1 MVNSQVGGRIYEG
14 MGSLSGGA
22 SSRLLIDYPEPYRSQ
37 ILDYLFKPKY
47 GASLNH
53 FKFEIGGDINSTC
66 GTESSHQHTR
76 GDENYNR
83 GYEWWLMNEA
93 RKRNKDILLDALPV
107 GAPAWIGDG
116 NYYSDD
122 LPEYMAKFLLG
133 AKRVHNL
140 EIDYIGIWNERPYN
154 VDYIKQLKKT
164 LNNYNLKTKI
174 VAADEIRTY
183 WIAKDILKD
192 PELFDAI
199 NVVGT
204 HYPHGSGKNLY
215 SGKSVYDIYGKDY
228 KIVWK
233 EALDCGKPIWAQED
247 GPWNGEWNGAKGLIK
262 ALIRNYIDAKMVKTI
277 TWSLISSYH
286 DSIGI
291 PASGLMRANT
301 PWSGQYEV
309 QPALWAMA
317 HVTQFV
323 EPGWF
328 YLEGGA
334 NGYLKNG
341 GSYTSLVSPDKQ
353 DVSVIIETVE
363 ALDDESVTFNL
374 IGNYANKQFYL
385 WKSDSVNYFI
395 KQPTVIKPINGS
407 LTLTLDKGAIYT
419 LTTTIGQKKGNE
431 NLSIPKAASFPLP
444 YYDNFESYEV
454 DKLPR
459 YTSDISGVF
468 EVANDKNN
476 MVLKQVVPKRGIE
489 WRASLNSEPFTVIGD
504 MSLDNYSVSIDVK
517 LDKKAETAYI
527 MGRIPNIRQGQVIP
541 PMGYWLKVNTNG
553 KFALCSTMPALLKG
567 RCNFRTLWKESNNF
581 FHNDTQNSYIV
592 PCIEVKS
599 WTKERIEL
607 FDGLEKILHETAN
620 IDELILILYSNGS
633 FMVYRQRLL
642 ASGKVYF
649 PENKWNKLLLSFDGD
664 NIKGFINSKKVC
676 DVNDTEYGKGLVG
689 FGTGW
694 HCGVFDNL
702 EILPIKK
709 K

>member
-1 MVNSQVGGRIYEG
+1 
-14 MGSLSGGA
+14 
-22 SSRLLIDYPEPYRSQ
+22 
-37 ILDYLFKPKY
+37 
-47 GASLNH
+47 
-53 FKFEIGGDINSTC
+53 
-66 GTESSHQHTR
+66 
-76 GDENYNR
+76 
-83 GYEWWLMNEA
+83 MNEA
-93 RKRNKDILLDALPV
+93 KKRNKNILLDVLAW

-140 EIDYIGIWNERPYN
+140 DIDYIGIWNERPYN

-174 VAADEIRTY
+174 VAADEIRSY
-183 WIAKDILKD
+183 RIAKDMLKD
-192 PELFDAI
+192 PELY
-199 NVVGT
+199 NVIDVIGT
-204 HYPHGSGKNLY
+204 HYPQGQGEELFG
-215 SGKSVYDIYGKDY
+215 GKSVYDIYGKDY

-385 WKSDSVNYFI
+385 WKTDSVNYF
-395 KQPTVIKPINGS
+395 TVQHNIIKPSNGS

-419 LTTTIGQKKGNE
+419 LTTTTGQKKGNE
-431 NLSIPKAASFPLP
+431 DLGIPKAANFHLP
-444 YYDNFESYEV
+444 YYDDFESYEV

-468 EVANDKNN
+468 EVENDK
-476 MVLKQVVPKRGIE
+476 
-489 WRASLNSEPFTVIGD
+489 
-504 MSLDNYSVSIDVK
+504 
-517 LDKKAETAYI
+517 KK
-527 MGRIPNIRQGQVIP
+527 
-541 PMGYWLKVNTNG
+541 
-553 KFALCSTMPALLKG
+553 
-567 RCNFRTLWKESNNF
+567 FRTI
-581 FHNDTQNSYIV
+581 H
-592 PCIEVKS
+592 
-599 WTKERIEL
+599 R
-607 FDGLEKILHETAN
+607 
-620 IDELILILYSNGS
+620 
-633 FMVYRQRLL
+633 YR
-642 ASGKVYF
+642 
-649 PENKWNKLLLSFDGD
+649 
-664 NIKGFINSKKVC
+664 
-676 DVNDTEYGKGLVG
+676 
-689 FGTGW
+689 
-694 HCGVFDNL
+694 
-702 EILPIKK
+702 
-709 K
+709 